1 MSVGALV
8 YCKSCAENPRKSRMR
23 LCLYK
28 EYRDEKELAKGIEK
42 KRAKSVYVESEWIT
56 ESRLD

>member
-1 MSVGALV
+1 
-8 YCKSCAENPRKSRMR
+8 MR

-42 KRAKSVYVESEWIT
+42 KKGRRVFMWKVSGLLRVGWI
-56 ESRLD
+56 EE